1 MTYTVIDNFLPAS
14 LVDYI
19 VNRYGELNRITDL
32 SSYDR
37 WTDLVTKNKTLPEC
51 YINNIVGKEKF
62 LILDAAVQAPGSP
75 YIQLN
80 PTLFNNSAIAIQKI
94 PTTGYI
100 PEHWDDCVA
109 SLTLF
114 LNKEPVK
121 GGDFVWRDTEGTEHV
136 IQPKYN
142 RAICAVFDKQLA
154 ETGSTQSANHWTT
167 PVESEQH
174 RISLQMF
181 IYTDREMNADK
192 SRAKANKN
200 G

>member
-1 MTYTVIDNFLPAS
+1 MTYTVIDNFLP
-14 LVDYI
+14 VHVTDYL
-19 VNRYGELNRITDL
+19 VNRYGDLNRITDL

-37 WTDLVTKNKTLPEC
+37 WTDLVTQNKTLPEC

-62 LILDAAVQAPGSP
+62 LFLDYVVNAPDSP
-75 YIQLN
+75 YSQIN

-94 PTTGYI
+94 PTTGWI
-100 PEHWDDCVA
+100 PEHWDDCIA

-114 LNKEPVK
+114 LNKEPIE
-121 GGDFVWRDTEGTEHV
+121 GGDFVWRDAEGTEHV
-136 IQPKYN
+136 IQPKFN

-154 ETGSTQSANHWTT
+154 ETGSTKSFFHWTT
-167 PVESEQH
+167 PVKSEQH

-181 IYTDREMNADK
+181 IYTDREKNSDT
-192 SRAKANKN
+192 SRAKANKS